1 MQLLSMNYPATIRRV
16 LPKKWK
22 FATVTQNG
30 RKVKVEISQ
39 KGALKYITF
48 DVVPNGG
55 NVMFIKG

>member
-1 MQLLSMNYPATIRRV
+1 MNYPATIRRV